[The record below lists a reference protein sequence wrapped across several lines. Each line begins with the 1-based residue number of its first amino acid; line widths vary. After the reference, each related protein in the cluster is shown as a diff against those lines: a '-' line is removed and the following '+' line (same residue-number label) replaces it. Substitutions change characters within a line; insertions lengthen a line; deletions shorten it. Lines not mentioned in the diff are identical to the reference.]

1 MRFSLIDRIT
11 ELNEGVSITA
21 EKQLLSTEDYLRD
34 HFPGFPV
41 MPGVLMLETMNQAAM
56 WLVYATEGFKNSVVH
71 LKEAKNVKYQD
82 FVKPGQVLVVRAEVV
97 KQDESTTTLKA
108 SGSVD
113 GKTAVSGRLVLERFT
128 LAERFPAVGPID
140 GYTRSE
146 LREFFRGI
154 NQAD

>member
-21 EKQLLSTEDYLRD
+21 EKHLFSTEDYLRD

-56 WLVYATEGFKNSVVH
+56 WLVYASEGFKNSVVH

-82 FVKPGQVLVVRAEVV
+82 FVKPGQMLIVRAEVV
-97 KQDESTTTLKA
+97 KQDEATTTLKA

-128 LAERFPAVGPID
+128 LADRFPAVGPID
-140 GYTRSE
+140 CYTRKE
-146 LREFFRGI
+146 LREYFRGI
-154 NQAD
+154 NQAS